1 MNRSNVLSL
10 IVTVAAFGVLVPWW
24 KGLEYLDPLLFIAS
38 ILVSLVFVTPM
49 ITEGFSPKNIFGQ
62 ASRAVIYAWTLALLV
77 LIHGLVTVNVTH
89 WFGHILL
96 PPASIVFGSLLLNFA
111 GASFLAA
118 LALWISLGSGTA
130 VAKRTVRIA
139 FFAVLACYFYLFR
152 FAPPQIRSIADEQLT
167 QKGLNRLLFF
177 GAAILAVS
185 AGLIVLKLKA
195 RPNEL

>member
-24 KGLEYLDPLLFIAS
+24 KGLEYLDPLLFIAC

-62 ASRAVIYAWTLALLV
+62 ASRAVIYAWTLAVLV
-77 LIHGLVTVNVTH
+77 LIHGLVTVNATH

-111 GASFLAA
+111 GASFLSA
-118 LALWISLGSGTA
+118 LALWISLESSTA

-139 FFAVLACYFYLFR
+139 FFALLAGYFYLFR

-167 QKGLNRLLFF
+167 QKGLNRILFF